1 MHCPSEAPGGWR
13 RAHRHPGLRAG
24 DEGVDWGLRR
34 IGAQTQRTRSFP
46 VGSMGLKVEAAC
58 RFVEATGQ
66 MTAIG
71 RLDAAPALLDRA
83 AGTIISP

>member
-1 MHCPSEAPGGWR
+1 
-13 RAHRHPGLRAG
+13 
-24 DEGVDWGLRR
+24 
-34 IGAQTQRTRSFP
+34 
-46 VGSMGLKVEAAC
+46 MGLKVEAAC

-66 MTAIG
+66 LTAVG